1 MSPDNAGKVRN
12 SMKMQP
18 IKVKIMI
25 IKASW
30 GPLKAWKAL
39 KSLGAPGKYPLSP
52 LGRTTLV
59 VTPLGVV
66 VWWSCIRAY

>member
-1 MSPDNAGKVRN
+1 MRN
-12 SMKMQP
+12 SVKMQP
-18 IKVKIMI
+18 IKVKIMK

-30 GPLKAWKAL
+30 APQ
-39 KSLGAPGKYPLSP
+39 SLGALGKYPLFPSRWSC

-66 VWWSCIRAY
+66 AWWSCIGAH